1 MFFGRVM
8 RYKVLFLILLL
19 AGSCKREREST
30 HPQLEAI
37 SESVYASGIVK
48 SRNQYQVFATVN
60 GVISD
65 VRVTEGALVRKGD
78 VLMTIRNESSQ
89 LNVENAK
96 LAAARSDLKANSDKL
111 KEARVSIDLAR
122 AKLNDDSLLMVR
134 QRNLRSQGVGAQ
146 VELEQRELAYKNS
159 ATNYQ
164 LALLRYRELE
174 RDLAF
179 ASDQSKTNLKIS
191 QVLMSDYD
199 IRAEADGKV
208 YKVLKEKGELANLQS
223 PVAVIGDAQNFFLE
237 LNVDEY
243 DIARIKTGQ
252 QVLVSMD
259 SYKGQVFEAK
269 VEKIEPLMD
278 PQSRSFIVTATF
290 TTQPAALYPN
300 LSAEANIV
308 IRSKQKVVTIPR
320 SYLIGDSL
328 VMVEGDKT
336 RKVEVGI
343 MDYRKAEIVSGLT
356 PDDVIYKAAP

>member
-1 MFFGRVM
+1 M
-8 RYKVLFLILLL
+8 RYKILFLILLL

-65 VRVTEGALVRKGD
+65 VRVSEGSLVRKGD

-159 ATNYQ
+159 AT
-164 LALLRYRELE
+164 
-174 RDLAF
+174 
-179 ASDQSKTNLKIS
+179 
-191 QVLMSDYD
+191 
-199 IRAEADGKV
+199 
-208 YKVLKEKGELANLQS
+208 
-223 PVAVIGDAQNFFLE
+223 
-237 LNVDEY
+237 
-243 DIARIKTGQ
+243 
-252 QVLVSMD
+252 
-259 SYKGQVFEAK
+259 
-269 VEKIEPLMD
+269 
-278 PQSRSFIVTATF
+278 
-290 TTQPAALYPN
+290 
-300 LSAEANIV
+300 
-308 IRSKQKVVTIPR
+308 
-320 SYLIGDSL
+320 
-328 VMVEGDKT
+328 
-336 RKVEVGI
+336 
-343 MDYRKAEIVSGLT
+343 
-356 PDDVIYKAAP
+356 